1 MNESCCTTAV
11 LVVDSHYKNSPIT
24 DVVVEVVVPS
34 MLVTI
39 GSYLTSAQKRTGDL
53 LVHPMFMLVT
63 NHAQHYFC
71 ISIGAFIDRL
81 NLSANYAED
90 THLRNSATNDYSHIP
105 GYGCFSFLGP
115 EIRTEET

>member
-1 MNESCCTTAV
+1 MNESCSTAAV
-11 LVVDSHYKNSPIT
+11 LGVDSHYKNSPIT
-24 DVVVEVVVPS
+24 DVEVTVPS

-63 NHAQHYFC
+63 NHAHYFC